1 MNGGGTLPVV
11 VDLRQA
17 LRRLALEENDC
28 RSALVRLEARLRQFE
43 DVERPAYTSWVR
55 VELGPVVT
63 RVEEATAALRAQ
75 SFLAARVDEL
85 VAVHGLHPREALHAA
100 REGGALDEER
110 DAVAARR
117 QAKLDRKRAERK
129 QAKRARRAGA
139 APQDGSAN
147 PGSPVGAARVV
158 TLYRGLARRLHP
170 DSPTAVRALAPARL
184 RTVWAE
190 VQAAYAAR
198 NLERLLA
205 LSAWLETEAA
215 AGGDGGDA
223 GVDGSAAGLDGSAGA
238 PLVSLG
244 ERHVRLRALRGAC
257 RALERRLA
265 DLASDPAW
273 GFPEVSAAVR
283 RTLKQAAAE
292 RLAAELDE
300 VSRALRAVEDFIA
313 AIGPARPPGTGR
325 RARRR

>member
-1 MNGGGTLPVV
+1 VKEGRALPVV
-11 VDLRQA
+11 VDVHQVR
-17 LRRLALEENDC
+17 RRLAEEEEDC
-28 RSALVRLEARLRQFE
+28 RRELVRLEARLREFE
-43 DVERPAYTSWVR
+43 DVERPAYMSWVR
-55 VELGPVVT
+55 LELGPVVT
-63 RVEEATAALRAQ
+63 RVEEVTAALRAQ
-75 SFLAARVDEL
+75 SFLADRVDEL
-85 VAVHGLHPREALHAA
+85 VAAHGLHPREALHAA
-100 REGGALDEER
+100 RTGGALDEER

-139 APQDGSAN
+139 VPQADAGGRAGAPL
-147 PGSPVGAARVV
+147 GAARVV

-170 DSPTAVRALAPARL
+170 DSPMVVRGLAPARL

-205 LSAWLETEAA
+205 LSAWLETAAA
-215 AGGDGGDA
+215 AGGVARDGGDA
-223 GVDGSAAGLDGSAGA
+223 GG

-265 DLASDPAW
+265 ELASDPAW
-273 GFPEVSAAVR
+273 EFPTVSAAVR
-283 RTLKQAAAE
+283 RGLKQAAAK

-300 VSRALRAVEDFIA
+300 LALALREAEDFIA
-313 AIGPARPPGTGR
+313 AIGAPRPPRTGQGKRGR
-325 RARRR
+325 RG

>member
-1 MNGGGTLPVV
+1 MNEGRALPVV
-11 VDLRQA
+11 IDVHQV
-17 LRRLALEENDC
+17 LRRLAVEEEE
-28 RSALVRLEARLRQFE
+28 RRRELVRLEARLREFE

-55 VELGPVVT
+55 LELGPVVT
-63 RVEEATAALRAQ
+63 RVEEVMAALRAQ
-75 SFLAARVDEL
+75 TLLADRVDEL

-100 REGGALDEER
+100 RTGGALDEER

-129 QAKRARRAGA
+129 QAKRARRGGA
-139 APQDGSAN
+139 APKPEAGGGA
-147 PGSPVGAARVV
+147 GSPVGVARLV

-170 DSPTAVRALAPARL
+170 DSPTAIRGLDPARL

-215 AGGDGGDA
+215 AGGDGSEGGD
-223 GVDGSAAGLDGSAGA
+223 DGAL
-238 PLVSLG
+238 LVSVG

-265 DLASDPAW
+265 ELASDPAW
-273 GFPEVSAAVR
+273 GFPSVSTAVR
-283 RTLKQAAAE
+283 RALKQAAAE

-300 VSRALRAVEDFIA
+300 LGLALREVEDFIA
-313 AIGPARPPGTGR
+313 AIGAPRAPQTGQGKRGR
-325 RARRR
+325 RR